1 MALKIRTGTHHF
13 KRLHLAVGLTLKQ
26 QLVEGPMKTV
36 HYSQLR
42 PHLYNGGLTL
52 IESERLFWKNAK
64 AVDSR

>member
-1 MALKIRTGTHHF
+1 MKEVTSKPIYYY
-13 KRLHLAVGLTLKQ
+13 LAVPHRNN
-26 QLVEGPMKTV
+26 LVMRIDCRPV

-52 IESERLFWKNAK
+52 IESELLFWENAK